1 MPLYLELGAGGFRF
15 LVAAHLVE
23 GVGSAGELAHELD
36 CRTLFGGDRTSG
48 PGVRIGLRDAVMVV
62 DAVLGMR
69 DLNDSRFQPFPPGT
83 GPARKWFDAV
93 TDELGGNPLPRWN
106 ERVTP

>member
-1 MPLYLELGAGGFRF
+1 MPLYLELGAGRFRF
-15 LVAAHLVE
+15 LVAARLVE
-23 GVGSAGELAHELD
+23 GVGGGDGNELD
-36 CRTLFGGDRTSG
+36 CRALFGEDEASG
-48 PGVRIGLRDAVMVV
+48 PGVRIGLPGTVMVV

-69 DLNDSRFQPFPPGT
+69 DLDDSRFQPFPPGT

-93 TDELGGNPLPRWN
+93 TDQLGGVPLPRWN

>member
-15 LVAAHLVE
+15 LVAAHLVD
-23 GVGSAGELAHELD
+23 GVGTRDEARELD
-36 CRTLFGGDRTSG
+36 CRILFGGSQAST
-48 PGVRIGLRDAVMVV
+48 PGVRIGLRDTIMVV

-69 DLNDSRFQPFPPGT
+69 DLDNSRFQPFPPGT

-93 TDELGGNPLPRWN
+93 TDELGGSPLPRWN
-106 ERVTP
+106 ERMPS